1 MAMRRLVGFLL
12 LCGVGN
18 SLSPLRVAAQGV
30 SVRYAPP
37 VVRTKDGAVRG
48 IVAASG
54 VHVFRG
60 IPFAAPPVG
69 DLRWKAPQPTPKWSG
84 ARAANRFAAQ
94 CMQRR
99 VFDDM
104 VFRNAGT
111 SEDCLYLNVWV
122 PPTGASTRRPVLVYF
137 YGGGFSA
144 GDGSEPRYDGERMAA
159 RGIVVVTMSY
169 RLGIFGFLAHPELS
183 AESPGKAS
191 GNYGLMDQ
199 WAALRWV
206 RDNIAAFGGDPAQ
219 VTIAGESAGSF
230 SVTAQMVSPRAR
242 GLFARAIGESG
253 AFLTGAPLAD
263 AVRQGATFGAS
274 LGATSLGDLR
284 ALSAMELLAA
294 TARPGTPGF
303 RPIVDGWFITEAPTA
318 TFAAGRQARVP
329 LLAGWNSEES
339 SWRALLRTPPT
350 SDSARAVFARVF
362 GDKASE
368 AARHYP
374 IATDAEAMQ
383 SLTDLAGD
391 QFIGH
396 GTWKWLDEH
405 ARTGGQPVWRYF
417 YARPRPTPTSGSNAP
432 LPTGAVHSAEIE
444 YAMGNLALNRAF
456 AWTPD
461 DHRVSATMQGY
472 FANFIT
478 SGDPNGAG
486 LPTWPPGAVD
496 ASGVARRMR
505 IDVDSRSEDEP
516 RGRYLLLD
524 SVGFMRRR

>member
-1 MAMRRLVGFLL
+1 
-12 LCGVGN
+12 
-18 SLSPLRVAAQGV
+18 
-30 SVRYAPP
+30 
-37 VVRTKDGAVRG
+37 
-48 IVAASG
+48 
-54 VHVFRG
+54 
-60 IPFAAPPVG
+60 
-69 DLRWKAPQPTPKWSG
+69 
-84 ARAANRFAAQ
+84 
-94 CMQRR
+94 
-99 VFDDM
+99 
-104 VFRNAGT
+104 
-111 SEDCLYLNVWV
+111 
-122 PPTGASTRRPVLVYF
+122 
-137 YGGGFSA
+137 
-144 GDGSEPRYDGERMAA
+144 
-159 RGIVVVTMSY
+159 
-169 RLGIFGFLAHPELS
+169 
-183 AESPGKAS
+183 
-191 GNYGLMDQ
+191 
-199 WAALRWV
+199 V

-263 AVRQGATFGAS
+263 AERQGATFGAS